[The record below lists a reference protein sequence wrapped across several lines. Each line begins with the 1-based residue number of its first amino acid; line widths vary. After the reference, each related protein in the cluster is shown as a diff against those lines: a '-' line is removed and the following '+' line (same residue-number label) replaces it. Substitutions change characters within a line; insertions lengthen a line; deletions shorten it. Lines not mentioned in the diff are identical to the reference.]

1 MTEVLIK
8 LLKQQQEATQLFSNP
23 SFHLVL
29 QILLLLQKNSD
40 KKLKCKVPGCKYKK
54 DISIVKMRL
63 HIAWHIMNKQKVF
76 GGRGYINIKYKFSL
90 RFFGVVVPFSTCF
103 FLKQDGVPNFLFRL
117 PVAERVINFLTFY
130 RNCVEIR
137 RNFF

>member
-63 HIAWHIMNKQKVF
+63 HIAWHIMNKDFKDDSH
-76 GGRGYINIKYKFSL
+76 RCGYC
-90 RFFGVVVPFSTCF
+90 GVVGCTTMH
-103 FLKQDGVPNFLFRL
+103 
-117 PVAERVINFLTFY
+117 INH
-130 RNCVEIR
+130 
-137 RNFF
+137 